1 MQKTNVAKGGNDQEL
16 LIERIFDV
24 PRERLWQAWTNPQQV
39 KRWWGPKE
47 FTAPY
52 AEIDLR
58 VGGKYLYC
66 MRSPEGKEF
75 WSGGVYRAIVPLEK
89 IVVTDSFTDEKGNV
103 VPAAQYG
110 MSGDW
115 PLELMVT
122 ITFEEQNG
130 KTKMTLRHVGI
141 PAGENL
147 EACRQGWNQSFDKL
161 AETLK

>member
-1 MQKTNVAKGGNDQEL
+1 MSATNDHEL
-16 LIERIFDV
+16 VIERFFAA
-24 PRERLWQAWTNPQQV
+24 PRERLWQAWTNPEQL
-39 KRWWGPKE
+39 KRWWGPKD

-66 MRSPEGKEF
+66 MRAPEGREF

-89 IVVTDSFTDEKGNV
+89 IVVTDSFTDEKGQV
-103 VPAAQYG
+103 VPASDYG

-115 PLELMVT
+115 PLELLVT
-122 ITFEEQNG
+122 VTFEEQDG
-130 KTKMTLRHVGI
+130 KTKMTLRHLGI

-147 EACRQGWNQSFDKL
+147 EGAREGWNQSFDKL